1 MTLQASGTITMA
13 QINAEFGRGNDLN
26 SYRGTTWYTD
36 AGASG
41 TFSSG
46 AISMSDF
53 YGKRATSPMWT
64 GTITTNQNKLNLRA
78 WAIANGYSGSGAAQ
92 ITIASGVYIY
102 SDTVGTPALTIDGSW
117 GGLTLINNGYVMGM
131 GGTGGGYSYNVAIS
145 PTKSYPNDGQ
155 TSGSAAISLG
165 VSCTIQNNS
174 YIGGGGGGGGSCLA
188 GVANAGYGGGGG
200 AGGGAGG
207 TSYLTTSSGT
217 TWYYG
222 GAGGAVGSSG
232 ANGNATNGNLSGGGG
247 GRIMPGSNT
256 TLTLTTPYGGSF
268 TSTGGGAN
276 TAGSAYANNV
286 TNATTSGASAV
297 GLGGSGGGTGGGI
310 CATGYYSYASGGGGG
325 GGYGASGGTGKS
337 GVNSDQNTGAAGGY
351 CVALNGYSVT
361 WSATG
366 TRYGA
371 IA

>member
-1 MTLQASGTITMA
+1 MTLPASGTLSISD
-13 QINAEFGRGNDLN
+13 INAEFGRGNDLN

-36 AGASG
+36 AGGSG

-46 AISMSDF
+46 AISISDF

-64 GTITTNQNKLNLRA
+64 GTITSHQNKLNLRS

-102 SDTVGTPALTIDGSW
+102 SDDVNTPALTIDGSW
-117 GGLTLINNGYVMGM
+117 GGLTLINNGYIMGM
-131 GGTGGGYSYNVAIS
+131 GGHGGGAYFNGSAYSYNYEIS
-145 PTKSYPNDGQ
+145 SG
-155 TSGSAAISLG
+155 GSAINLG

-174 YIGGGGGGGGSCLA
+174 YIGGGGGGGASA
-188 GVANAGYGGGGG
+188 SSTAYFGGGG
-200 AGGGAGG
+200 AGGGIGG
-207 TSYLTTSSGT
+207 SLNSNG

-222 GAGGAVGSSG
+222 GAGGGIGSSG
-232 ANGNATNGNLSGGGG
+232 SNGNSSSSTGGGG

-256 TLTLTTPYGGSF
+256 TVSVTYQGLTV

-276 TAGSAYANNV
+276 NSGSSSASG
-286 TNATTSGASAV
+286 TSSVQGFSV
-297 GLGGSGGGTGGGI
+297 SFGLGGSGGGTGGVY
-310 CATGYYSYASGGGGG
+310 AAYYYTASSIAGGGGG
-325 GGYGASGGTGKS
+325 GWGASGGSSLVGQTLS
-337 GVNSDQNTGAAGGY
+337 LSGAAGGK
-351 CVALNGYSVT
+351 CVNLNGYSIT

-371 IA
+371 IS